1 MNKFITF
8 LCLNALLIGCASL
21 AMDSDMD
28 SDKGGE
34 LHDAA
39 RSGNL
44 ELVQALLTAG
54 APVDAKKSWS
64 LMTPLMWAARGG
76 RMDLCQLLIAAN
88 AQVDAKFSGGWTVL
102 NIAAAYNREPIC
114 HLLINRT
121 LDQCILPGAM
131 ITLLG
136 IKKFHKSPLLGQID
150 RHIINNIIR
159 QACAHAPKIKALFTQ
174 IEAIENKDMKN
185 NLRECAQQQLKLK
198 MDQKTNNG
206 DSHE

>member
-1 MNKFITF
+1 MNRFIKF
-8 LCLNALLIGCASL
+8 LCLNALLISSASL
-21 AMDSDMD
+21 AMDVADQ
-28 SDKGGE
+28 DKGQGE
-34 LHDAA
+34 ELCMAA
-39 RSGNL
+39 KEGNL
-44 ELVQALLTAG
+44 RRVRALLKAG
-54 APVDAKKSWS
+54 VSANTKSKYDKY
-64 LMTPLMWAARGG
+64 TPLILAASY
-76 RMDLCQLLIAAN
+76 DHKDVCQLLLNAN
-88 AQVDAKFSGGWTVL
+88 AQVDAKFRSWTVL
-102 NIAAAYNREPIC
+102 NIVAEYGCEPIC

-185 NLRECAQQQLKLK
+185 NLRECAQQRLKLK